1 MDEDLVG
8 IGEAAE
14 RLNTSQTT
22 LRRRIRDAAVPVYVR
37 PLDRRRRFVRL
48 ADVQPLA
55 SPRRFDLTEEPM
67 PAAS

>member
-1 MDEDLVG
+1 MRFFLFNLGQEVETVDEDLVG

-22 LRRRIRDAAVPVYVR
+22 LRRRIRDAAVPVYV
-37 PLDRRRRFVRL
+37 
-48 ADVQPLA
+48 QPLA